1 MKAFCPVCSAG
12 YPIPDDKVKDNG
24 LPVKCKR
31 CGAVFRV
38 FPGDRETIVQSE
50 PTVPEAQWR
59 EAEPQPKPAKKKKK
73 TSAARESEEAK
84 KVVKSTALD
93 EKPVPP
99 EPPLPMKEEIPA
111 PAEVA
116 PEPEPEV
123 APEPEPEPEPAPEPE
138 REPEPE
144 PEMVVAEAEEL
155 AEDELTAYAEVEAV
169 EVERAPQT
177 DFDMPPRLAKKK
189 ADQEFEDDD
198 FMKVDRLG
206 NLRPFL
212 IGAAI
217 VAVAAVIVVVILSIV
232 RESGEVLNNVKK
244 RDEAA
249 QVSYEDAKKKLDYAT
264 KFQNG
269 QRAMDAGSVE
279 GYVAA
284 VEWFDKSLAAMAEYL
299 PALAGKATALALAA
313 VEYEKADGVDEAC
326 KLADEA
332 LAKNEKAAEALR
344 AKAACLLAQGKL
356 DEADQSIQRALT
368 AVEGDNAED
377 ANSNFVL
384 ALIYVAKKDLDKSM
398 YTLNS
403 VIALNPLHFRAYHQ
417 LADVYATRRAWQLAL
432 DAEKKALSINSHN
445 EEAKRRIEFY
455 NEQLS
460 GKLKETALVPGMSAE
475 MGSELDKKNTA
486 ESLQEKIRSAMRR
499 GSTNEAL
506 GLINEL
512 LKLGTHT
519 GVAYMQKCQL
529 LVNSNQR
536 DAALDACSV
545 ARNYNPDA
553 YYFLGALYEIQGNT
567 QMKETNY
574 RAYLNARPNG
584 AHAAEVRSILGMN

>member
-38 FPGDRETIVQSE
+38 FPDNRETIVQSE

-73 TSAARESEEAK
+73 SSAARESEEAK

-93 EKPVPP
+93 EKPVAP
-99 EPPLPMKEEIPA
+99 EPSLPMKEEIPA
-111 PAEVA
+111 PAEV
-116 PEPEPEV
+116 V
-123 APEPEPEPEPAPEPE
+123 PEPEPEPVREPEP
-138 REPEPE
+138 EPEPE

-155 AEDELTAYAEVEAV
+155 AEDEQTAYAEVEAV
-169 EVERAPQT
+169 EVERPPQT

-198 FMKVDRLG
+198 FMKVDRPIG
-206 NLRPFL
+206 IRTFL
-212 IGAAI
+212 IGAVI
-217 VAVAAVIVVVILSIV
+217 VAVVAVIVVVILSIV

-279 GYVAA
+279 GYAAA
-284 VEWFDKSLAAMAEYL
+284 VEWFDKSLVARAEYL
-299 PALAGKATALALAA
+299 PALAGKASALALAA

-377 ANSNFVL
+377 ANSNYVL
-384 ALIYVAKKDLDKSM
+384 ALIYVAKKDLDKAL
-398 YTLNS
+398 YTLKS

-417 LADVYATRRAWQLAL
+417 LADLYATRRAWQLAL
-432 DAEKKALSINSHN
+432 DAENKALSINSHN

-460 GKLKETALVPGMSAE
+460 GKLKETTLVPGMSAE
-475 MGSELDKKNTA
+475 MGSELDKKKTA
-486 ESLQEKIRSAMRR
+486 ESLQERIRSAMRR

-519 GVAYMQKCQL
+519 GTAYMQKCQL

-567 QMKETNY
+567 AMKEQNY
-574 RAYLNARPNG
+574 RAYLLARPNG
-584 AHAAEVRSILGMN
+584 NHAAEVRSILGMN